1 MAKKKKKRYD
11 GVVYSTDPGYD
22 YDFEDQ
28 EEQETLPPR
37 QQTLRIR
44 CDRLKGNKM
53 ATVIWDFIGTEE
65 DFKDLGKLLKSKC
78 GVGGSV
84 KNGEIILQGDKR
96 VKVREELEKLGYKY
110 KNVGG

>member
-1 MAKKKKKRYD
+1 MAMKKKKRYD
-11 GVVYSTDPGYD
+11 GVVYSTDPD
-22 YDFEDQ
+22 YSYSDTEAGHL
-28 EEQETLPPR
+28 ETIPPQ

-44 CDRLKGNKM
+44 CDRLKGNKA
-53 ATVIWDFIGTEE
+53 ATVIWDFVGSDE
-65 DFKDLGKLLKSKC
+65 DLKSLGKHLKGKC

-96 VKVREELEKLGYKY
+96 AQVRAELENLGYKY